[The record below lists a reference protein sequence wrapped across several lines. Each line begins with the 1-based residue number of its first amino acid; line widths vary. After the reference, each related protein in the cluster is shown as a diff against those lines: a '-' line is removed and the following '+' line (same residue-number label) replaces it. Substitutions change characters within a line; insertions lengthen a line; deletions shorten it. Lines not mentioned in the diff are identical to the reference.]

1 MMEVFNPTRQAGSV
15 KPMPRTGPRRVMIGV
30 KLLPAAIAYIDE
42 LAEAEGVN
50 RSEMVRRL
58 LAEAVAARRKG

>member
-1 MMEVFNPTRQAGSV
+1 
-15 KPMPRTGPRRVMIGV
+15 MIGV
-30 KLLPAAIAYIDE
+30 KLLPAAITYIDG
-42 LAEAEGVN
+42 LAVSEGVN